1 MINKNRTYSYDE
13 LEILYDEA
21 MKKAVEDLNN
31 TMREAQDETG
41 KTSGM
46 GLAVFSMQNIMVGM
60 NIRNILFKGDNDED
74 II

>member
-31 TMREAQDETG
+31 TMREVQDETG
-41 KTSGM
+41 KMSGM
-46 GLAVFSMQNIMVGM
+46 GLTVFSMQNIW
-60 NIRNILFKGDNDED
+60 
-74 II
+74 